1 MISNSRINW
10 IAGENRHS
18 VGVINRVFSNYKTQH
33 SYYSFQTNTKHIIN
47 DMIMYLDL

>member
-18 VGVINRVFSNYKTQH
+18 VDIINRVFSNYKTQY
-33 SYYSFQTNTKHIIN
+33 SYYSFQTNIKYIVN